1 MQVGPP
7 SRFETAS
14 ENNLAVLDSGPVCS
28 CEVKCA
34 ASSTG
39 HLWWLLVLNT
49 VESRLLYQILHSSA
63 REAEMLLILLSIL
76 VSKECTLLNQF
87 KFLHSFLRYW
97 RDFASRTYH
106 HWFIIAGTRNT
117 YLFLKKPDDAFNH
130 WRELVKILNL
140 QFTDSVQAKFNA
152 EC

>member
-1 MQVGPP
+1 MSFGLCRDSGVLWRSCRLDPP

-14 ENNLAVLDSGPVCS
+14 ENNLAVLDTGPVCS

-39 HLWWLLVLNT
+39 HLWWLLVLNA

-63 REAEMLLILLSIL
+63 TEAKMLLILLSIL

-87 KFLHSFLRYW
+87 KFLHSFLPWNVFVFFLPEGLCVENLPPLIYYCW
-97 RDFASRTYH
+97 YSEH
-106 HWFIIAGTRNT
+106 
-117 YLFLKKPDDAFNH
+117 LSLLKKT
-130 WRELVKILNL
+130 WWCI
-140 QFTDSVQAKFNA
+140 
-152 EC
+152 